1 MGNIMNRNQTSKKS
15 NRYYLKIV
23 NIVLIGISIFE
34 IKCFEQPLFFRA
46 AYFPGEPRFEKKT
59 LTSFDLIISHGT
71 ATCSRNSFGK
81 KSPLFDIYSPI
92 FSDQLINTEKKINLA
107 GYLSISGKFSDTQFI
122 LNGFQ
127 NFSHGLFIQYTIPF
141 HITKSTI
148 DHIYLSNFDNIDL
161 LTIPAIKK
169 GGNKLSNDHSLHLNT
184 KIKKNG
190 MGDTALWLGYTK
202 NYYETEYLDFID
214 YTFKIGA
221 LLPTGKKRNEDIA
234 FDIPLGNNGH
244 YGIKLSSAVSIGAY
258 EWLTTGGY
266 ISSTFFASHCIN
278 MYIKNNKTYLKI
290 NKKPLWE
297 IGAYIKID
305 HTPDPISLII
315 GYSFNQKQKDKAIN
329 YSNISNDPRLEGWS
343 MHTIQLMLEY
353 DAAQEDKKTHPRI
366 SLVANIPIAGKR
378 IFETTIYGLDA
389 GVEMT
394 WEF

>member
-1 MGNIMNRNQTSKKS
+1 MEKFSISEL
-15 NRYYLKIV
+15 YLIL
-23 NIVLIGISIFE
+23 NFLDI
-34 IKCFEQPLFFRA
+34 
-46 AYFPGEPRFEKKT
+46 KT
-59 LTSFDLIISHGT
+59 LGELRAMHGEMKRKRKET
-71 ATCSRNSFGK
+71 TETQDIL
-81 KSPLFDIYSPI
+81 PLEMI
-92 FSDQLINTEKKINLA
+92 EE
-107 GYLSISGKFSDTQFI
+107 
-122 LNGFQ
+122 
-127 NFSHGLFIQYTIPF
+127 
-141 HITKSTI
+141 
-148 DHIYLSNFDNIDL
+148 
-161 LTIPAIKK
+161 
-169 GGNKLSNDHSLHLNT
+169 GN
-184 KIKKNG
+184 
-190 MGDTALWLGYTK
+190 
-202 NYYETEYLDFID
+202 
-214 YTFKIGA
+214 
-221 LLPTGKKRNEDIA
+221 A
-234 FDIPLGNNGH
+234 FDPCQKIL
-244 YGIKLSSAVSIGAY
+244 VSIGAY